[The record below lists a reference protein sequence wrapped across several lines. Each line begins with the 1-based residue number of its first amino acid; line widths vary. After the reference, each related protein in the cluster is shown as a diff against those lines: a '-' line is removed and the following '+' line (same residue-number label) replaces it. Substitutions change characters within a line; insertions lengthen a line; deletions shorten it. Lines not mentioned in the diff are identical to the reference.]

1 MARLICQVTSNSLN
15 LHMKLFIKVT
25 VFIILTINGLNRGP
39 LIFSAITDGTQTQ
52 HWRGGGLG
60 RSLIS
65 LTFLFTFKSDFIARR
80 VAIFTPGTHALA
92 HPTSVQLLLDGLSR
106 FWRAFPSGEARP
118 ERR

>member
-1 MARLICQVTSNSLN
+1 MQKA
-15 LHMKLFIKVT
+15 KA
-25 VFIILTINGLNRGP
+25 GLWGP

-118 ERR
+118 ERRCKLKLPLADDISASVGILVTV